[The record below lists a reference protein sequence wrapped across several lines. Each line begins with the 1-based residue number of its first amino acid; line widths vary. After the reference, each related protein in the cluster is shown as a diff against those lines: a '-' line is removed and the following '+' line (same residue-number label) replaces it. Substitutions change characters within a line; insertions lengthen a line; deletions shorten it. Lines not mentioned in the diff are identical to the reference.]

1 MNILNFAHPLTDT
14 QLAQIRAATD
24 GADLTTIPVRV
35 QFDLDQPFVP
45 QVAHIID
52 DLHIDPERWQGEGWL
67 IVLPSL
73 NFIAAILLAELHG
86 RLGYFPTIV
95 RLRPVPESTPPRF
108 EFAELINLQKVR
120 DTARTRR

>member
-1 MNILNFAHPLTDT
+1 MNILNFAHPLTEPQLT
-14 QLAQIRAATD
+14 QIAQATSD
-24 GADLTTIPVRV
+24 ATSEVIPVRV
-35 QFDLDQPFVP
+35 QFDLDQPFAP
-45 QVAHIID
+45 QVARIIN
-52 DLHIDPERWQGEGWL
+52 DLQITPERWQGEGWL

-95 RLRPVPESTPPRF
+95 RMRPVPDSTPPRF

-120 DTARTRR
+120 DVARAQR